1 MLLTTNRELLHKKE
15 SYLTHPHRG
24 ELEVSMQK
32 WKRPFWV
39 ATLVAG
45 LFHGAV
51 AWGQSAGAVAPVAVT
66 KPAAATATKPTGKVN
81 LNTADEA
88 TLTALQGIGKV
99 KAKAILDY
107 RQSNGPF
114 KTVEDLAKVNGIGD
128 KTVAT
133 LRDQLVV
140 E

>member
-1 MLLTTNRELLHKKE
+1 MFRMRDLILLTLN
-15 SYLTHPHRG
+15 RG
-24 ELEVSMQK
+24 EREVSMQK

-66 KPAAATATKPTGKVN
+66 KPAAATAVKPTGKVN
-81 LNTADEA
+81 LNTADET
-88 TLTALQGIGKV
+88 TLTALKGIGKV

-107 RQSNGPF
+107 RQSNGPSNRRGF
-114 KTVEDLAKVNGIGD
+114 GESEWNRRQF
-128 KTVAT
+128 VAIYAISWG
-133 LRDQLVV
+133 
-140 E
+140 

>member
-1 MLLTTNRELLHKKE
+1 
-15 SYLTHPHRG
+15 
-24 ELEVSMQK
+24 MQK
-32 WKRPFWV
+32 WKRSFWV

-45 LFHGAV
+45 LFHGPV
-51 AWGQSAGAVAPVAVT
+51 AWGQSVGAVAPVAVT
-66 KPAAATATKPTGKVN
+66 KPAAATAAKPMGKVN
-81 LNTADEA
+81 LNTADET
-88 TLTALQGIGKV
+88 TLTALKGIGKV

>member
-1 MLLTTNRELLHKKE
+1 
-15 SYLTHPHRG
+15 
-24 ELEVSMQK
+24 MQK

-66 KPAAATATKPTGKVN
+66 KPAAATAVKPTGKVN
-81 LNTADEA
+81 LNTADET
-88 TLTALQGIGKV
+88 TLTALKGIGKV

-107 RQSNGPF
+107 RQSNGPSNRRGF
-114 KTVEDLAKVNGIGD
+114 GESEWNRRQF
-128 KTVAT
+128 VAIYAISWG
-133 LRDQLVV
+133 
-140 E
+140 

>member
-1 MLLTTNRELLHKKE
+1 
-15 SYLTHPHRG
+15 
-24 ELEVSMQK
+24 MQK

-45 LFHGAV
+45 LFQGAT
-51 AWGQSAGAVAPVAVT
+51 AWGQSAGAVTPAAVT
-66 KPAAATATKPTGKVN
+66 RPAAATAVKPTAKVN
-81 LNTADEA
+81 LNTADET
-88 TLTALQGIGKV
+88 TLTALKGIGKV
-99 KAKAILDY
+99 KAKAIVDY

-114 KTVEDLAKVNGIGD
+114 KSIEDLAKVKGIGD

-133 LRDQLVV
+133 LHDQLAV